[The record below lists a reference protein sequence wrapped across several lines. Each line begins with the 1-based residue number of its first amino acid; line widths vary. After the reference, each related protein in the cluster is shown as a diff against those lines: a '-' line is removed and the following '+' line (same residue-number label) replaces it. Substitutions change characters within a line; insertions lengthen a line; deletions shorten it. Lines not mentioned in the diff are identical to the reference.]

1 MPYWGTCFQREQV
14 HSSCTSSTGC
24 AAAGGAELIADLS
37 LMRRWGVGE
46 SRGQQAITM
55 GQQASGDNTVDNMD
69 TQQLHHSNSDQQM
82 PGPPWRT

>member
-1 MPYWGTCFQREQV
+1 M
-14 HSSCTSSTGC
+14 
-24 AAAGGAELIADLS
+24 ADLS